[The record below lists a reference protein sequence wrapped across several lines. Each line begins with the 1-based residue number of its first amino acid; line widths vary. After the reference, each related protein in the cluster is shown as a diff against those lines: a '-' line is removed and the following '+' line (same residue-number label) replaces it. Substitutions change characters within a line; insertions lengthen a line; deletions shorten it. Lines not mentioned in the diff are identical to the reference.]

1 MLLCFVLHIFHSAI
15 RYQSS
20 NMWQRRWFIL
30 DHIGLRYCRNPICPM
45 EYTRAIPIGYQTTVT
60 KYAHPRD
67 ELGHCIMIKFDG
79 NVTEEEAKEGNPVG
93 SIDSSSEDLGPRRII
108 LRCDSE
114 GLTLK
119 P

>member
-1 MLLCFVLHIFHSAI
+1 
-15 RYQSS
+15 
-20 NMWQRRWFIL
+20 
-30 DHIGLRYCRNPICPM
+30 M
-45 EYTRAIPIGYQTTVT
+45 EYTRAIPIGYRTTVT

-79 NVTEEEAKEGNPVG
+79 NSSEEADIVPKMMETKEGNTNTVG
-93 SIDSSSEDLGPRRII
+93 IDSSSEDLGPRRII

-114 GLTLK
+114 GLTPTLALNPK